1 MNYITTVRYAQTQD
15 DGLTKTVTEQ
25 YLIHSAANFA
35 DAENLAYKQAAGAGA
50 DGIEDVTAIKRTNIC
65 DIIHP
70 SDDRSEAEGQRWYKA
85 KLALITLDEKTGKE
99 RKTAVNHIVLAR
111 DIADARNIIVAYM
124 RGSVT
129 DYEIATL
136 DETKI
141 VSVIS
146 ASSHDGDAER

>member
-25 YLIHSAANFA
+25 YLIHSAATFA
-35 DAENLAYKQAAGAGA
+35 DAENLAYNKVAGEGEN
-50 DGIEDVTAIKRTNIC
+50 IDVTAIKRSNISNV
-65 DIIHP
+65 IKRA
-70 SDDRSEAEGQRWYKA
+70 DDSMADNDKWYKA
-85 KLALITLDEKTGKE
+85 KLTFITINEATGKE
-99 RKTAVNHIVLAR
+99 RKTTVNYLVIAQ
-111 DIADARNIIVAYM
+111 DISVARNRIVDYM

-141 VSVIS
+141 VSVVP